1 MSAMSSRDAPAGKV
15 TVSPASVRVVP
26 AAIPASSM
34 TFAARAGSAQST
46 CTTVPAPRVS
56 SSIGP

>member
-1 MSAMSSRDAPAGKV
+1 MPAMSSCDAPAGKV

-34 TFAARAGSAQST
+34 SCAARAGGA
-46 CTTVPAPRVS
+46 VDLHD
-56 SSIGP
+56 